1 MFCPFLALF
10 CLIVYMYHVLSF
22 VTSKNV
28 KVSTYKFKNNYFGSI
43 FLMFSF
49 IFIFS
54 LLKSMFSVERILN
67 CSSKWFK
74 YSFFFILLMLAD
86 SLFLIILIFLFVLL
100 VSSMFA
106 LGDLKEDCNSVL
118 SKVYMLVV
126 LFLCTI
132 AGWGLIDSLL
142 SIGMRTLLKM
152 GFVIC
157 GV

>member
-1 MFCPFLALF
+1 
-10 CLIVYMYHVLSF
+10 
-22 VTSKNV
+22 
-28 KVSTYKFKNNYFGSI
+28 
-43 FLMFSF
+43 
-49 IFIFS
+49 
-54 LLKSMFSVERILN
+54 
-67 CSSKWFK
+67 
-74 YSFFFILLMLAD
+74 
-86 SLFLIILIFLFVLL
+86 
-100 VSSMFA
+100 MFA